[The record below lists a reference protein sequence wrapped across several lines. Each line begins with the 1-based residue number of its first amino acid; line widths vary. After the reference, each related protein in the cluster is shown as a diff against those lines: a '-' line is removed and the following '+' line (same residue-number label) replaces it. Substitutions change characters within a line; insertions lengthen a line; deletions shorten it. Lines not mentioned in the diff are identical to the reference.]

1 MLCRDL
7 LDDAEVLA
15 LRKLIQ
21 IKSEILPN
29 IYVNGD
35 ESYLSRVLL
44 NLLDNAVKYNV
55 ERGIISIS
63 LTDSGSSVVFRISN
77 TGQEIPKE
85 HQNRIFERFYRADSS
100 RSSETFGSGLGLSI
114 CKEIIVAH
122 SGQIWLERQAP
133 GWTAFGFTLPKKMA
147 PRPLSAS

>member
-1 MLCRDL
+1 
-7 LDDAEVLA
+7 
-15 LRKLIQ
+15 
-21 IKSEILPN
+21 
-29 IYVNGD
+29 

-55 ERGIISIS
+55 ERGTISIS

-100 RSSETFGSGLGLSI
+100 RSSETIGSGLGLSI
-114 CKEIIVAH
+114 CREIIVAH
-122 SGQIWLERQAP
+122 GGQIWLERQAP
-133 GWTAFGFTLPKKMA
+133 GWTAFAFTLPKQMV
-147 PRPLSAS
+147 PNPLSAS